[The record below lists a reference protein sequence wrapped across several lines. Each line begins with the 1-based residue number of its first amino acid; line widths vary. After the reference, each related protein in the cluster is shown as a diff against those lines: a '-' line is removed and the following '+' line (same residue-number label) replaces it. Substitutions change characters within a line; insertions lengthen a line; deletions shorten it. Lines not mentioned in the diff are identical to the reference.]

1 MSAAFFFIMFL
12 VLFGVNSYN
21 VIASEDDIHQTSTT
35 NNNIL
40 NPASRSHIIFAS
52 FGPTISMASHYGSPP
67 KSTITDNLGNQNQNW
82 ADIAFA
88 SSGYKYNKKIAF
100 VEPTFTYAAYQSG
113 SFYDFY
119 KKY

>member
-12 VLFGVNSYN
+12 VLFGVNSCN
-21 VIASEDDIHQTSTT
+21 VIASEDDIHRTSTTT

-40 NPASRSHIIFAS
+40 NPASKSHIIFSS

-67 KSTITDNLGNQNQNW
+67 KSTITDNLGNQNW
-82 ADIAFA
+82 ADTAFA

-100 VEPTFTYAAYQSG
+100 VEPTFTYVTQRYR
-113 SFYDFY
+113 YR
-119 KKY
+119 